1 MMKNTERRARW
12 PWTVARVIFSC
23 LLLAWALHAAPLG
36 TIVSGLRRADPWLLI
51 AGMLLGLLTRFAAA
65 ERTQVISRAL
75 GLLVTRRQTV
85 ETLFISNFYALLS
98 PGPVLSGVVTV
109 YRYKNYGASVTGS
122 VGSLLASR
130 AIECAAFVVL
140 GTACVLIDPRVA
152 LNRVEYPLQLAV
164 VAIAAIVMAICA
176 WWLLHQR
183 HRRNGA
189 PVALSPN
196 AVSGVVDKFRAVW
209 HDVVSRGPR
218 MALQAAIPATV
229 QVILAGAAVAV
240 LARSL
245 NIEMSLVTAIWVS
258 AAVYAVVLLP
268 ISIAGLG
275 IREVTLIKSLGL
287 LGVSAQ
293 SAVALSVLL
302 FADPVVNAMIGG
314 VLQFRS
320 AMVARAR

>member
-1 MMKNTERRARW
+1 MKATEQRARW
-12 PWTVARVIFSC
+12 PWTVVRVIFSC
-23 LLLAWALHAAPLG
+23 LLLAWALHAAPLD
-36 TIVSGLRRADPWLLI
+36 TIVAGLRRADPWLLI
-51 AGMLLGLLTRFAAA
+51 AGMVLGLLTRFAAA

-75 GLLVTRRQTV
+75 GLLVSRRQTI

-109 YRYKNYGASVTGS
+109 YRYKNYGASTTGS

-140 GTACVLIDPRVA
+140 GTACVLIDPNVA
-152 LNRVEYPLQLAV
+152 LNRVMYPLQLSL
-164 VAIAAIVMAICA
+164 AALAALAGGICV
-176 WWLLHQR
+176 WWLLHKR
-183 HRRNGA
+183 HHRNGA
-189 PVALSPN
+189 RAALSPN
-196 AVSGVVDKFRAVW
+196 AVNSVIDKLHAVW
-209 HDVVSRGPR
+209 HDVIDRGPR

-229 QVILAGAAVAV
+229 QVLLAGAAVAV

-245 NIEMSLVTAIWVS
+245 NIEVSLITAIWVT

-275 IREVTLIKSLGL
+275 VREVTLIKSLGL
-287 LGVSAQ
+287 LGISAQ
-293 SAVALSVLL
+293 SSVALSVLL

-320 AMVARAR
+320 AIVARSR

>member
-1 MMKNTERRARW
+1 MKNTERRARW
-12 PWTVARVIFSC
+12 PWAVARVIFSC
-23 LLLAWALHAAPLG
+23 LLLAWALHAAPLS

-65 ERTQVISRAL
+65 ERTQVISRSL

-130 AIECAAFVVL
+130 AIECAVFVIL
-140 GTACVLIDPRVA
+140 GTACVLVDPRIA
-152 LNRVEYPLQLAV
+152 LNSVEYPLQLAV
-164 VAIAAIVMAICA
+164 AAIAAVAVAICA
-176 WWLLHQR
+176 WWLLHKR
-183 HRRNGA
+183 HHRNDA

-196 AVSGVVDKFRAVW
+196 AVNGVVDKLRAVW

-245 NIEMSLVTAIWVS
+245 SIEMSLVTAIWVS

-275 IREVTLIKSLGL
+275 VREVTLIKSLGL

-302 FADPVVNAMIGG
+302 FADPVVNALIGG

>member
-1 MMKNTERRARW
+1 L
-12 PWTVARVIFSC
+12 S
-23 LLLAWALHAAPLG
+23 

-51 AGMLLGLLTRFAAA
+51 AGMMLGLLTRFAAA

-75 GLLVTRRQTV
+75 GLLVSRRQTV

-130 AIECAAFVVL
+130 AIECAVFVVL
-140 GTACVLIDPRVA
+140 GTACVLLDPRIA
-152 LNRVEYPLQLAV
+152 LNSVEYPLQLAI
-164 VAIAAIVMAICA
+164 VAIAAIAVATCA
-176 WWLLHQR
+176 WWLLHKR
-183 HRRNGA
+183 HHRNGA

-196 AVSGVVDKFRAVW
+196 AADGVVDKLRAVW

-245 NIEMSLVTAIWVS
+245 SIDMSLVTAIWVS

-275 IREVTLIKSLGL
+275 VREVTLIKSLGL